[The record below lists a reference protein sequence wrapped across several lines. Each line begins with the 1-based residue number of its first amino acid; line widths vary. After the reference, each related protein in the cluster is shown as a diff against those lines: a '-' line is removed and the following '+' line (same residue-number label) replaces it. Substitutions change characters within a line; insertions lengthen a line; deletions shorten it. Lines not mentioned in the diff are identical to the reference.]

1 MFFLIPIGS
10 EEGVR
15 RLPYLTIG
23 LIVLNSIIW
32 FITSMVL
39 GGQINELEKINEEL
53 FDIESKYMYRI
64 IETDP
69 TLLTKCNIDEIRER
83 FIADEIIPRDSED
96 YEEWMNLYKEF
107 TTKRSNMVF
116 ERWGFTPKKFEFLK
130 IFSSMFIHAN
140 FLHLL
145 FNMLFLWL
153 VGCNIEDD
161 WSWKVFLGLYLI
173 SGVIACLL
181 HTAFFPKSTVP
192 LIGASGAIAGIMGAF
207 MIRHYKTKI
216 RFAYFLWFILIRPYY
231 GTFAIYAGIALP
243 FWFLQQIIFASGG
256 AESGTAHWAHVGGFV
271 FGAVVGISMKIFGIE
286 KKYVA
291 PMVEDSF
298 EKLKMSPKMKEV
310 NKKLDTGDTTGAIP
324 LLLMVINE
332 EPQNFD
338 ALLMLARIYF
348 EKGLRDD
355 AIVMYKKA
363 FDLILRIEDSNLILS
378 TYEEIREK
386 EILNNMPE
394 KNIYNLAS
402 FLEKAAKYEEAAR
415 LFGLYIQLYPG
426 GKVRPKAIYRAH
438 LLFKDKLNNKTMA
451 QHALAFLKKEYP
463 DWLQLQ

>member
-1 MFFLIPIGS
+1 
-10 EEGVR
+10 
-15 RLPYLTIG
+15 
-23 LIVLNSIIW
+23 
-32 FITSMVL
+32 
-39 GGQINELEKINEEL
+39 
-53 FDIESKYMYRI
+53 
-64 IETDP
+64 
-69 TLLTKCNIDEIRER
+69 
-83 FIADEIIPRDSED
+83 
-96 YEEWMNLYKEF
+96 
-107 TTKRSNMVF
+107 
-116 ERWGFTPKKFEFLK
+116 
-130 IFSSMFIHAN
+130 
-140 FLHLL
+140 
-145 FNMLFLWL
+145 
-153 VGCNIEDD
+153 
-161 WSWKVFLGLYLI
+161 
-173 SGVIACLL
+173 
-181 HTAFFPKSTVP
+181 
-192 LIGASGAIAGIMGAF
+192 MGAF

-291 PMVEDSF
+291 PMVENSF
-298 EKLKMSPKMKEV
+298 EKLKMSSKMKEV

-348 EKGLRDD
+348 EKGHRND

-363 FDLILRIEDSNLILS
+363 FDLILRTEDSNLILS

-402 FLEKAAKYEEAAR
+402 FLEKAAKYEEAVR

-426 GKVRPKAIYRAH
+426 GKVRPKAIYRAY
-438 LLFKDKLNNKTMA
+438 LLFKDKLNNETMA

-463 DWLQLQ
+463 EFPIT

>member
-1 MFFLIPIGS
+1 
-10 EEGVR
+10 
-15 RLPYLTIG
+15 
-23 LIVLNSIIW
+23 
-32 FITSMVL
+32 MVL
-39 GGQINELEKINEEL
+39 GGQINELEKINKEL
-53 FDIESKYMYRI
+53 FDIESKYMYMI

-69 TLLTKCNIDEIRER
+69 TLLTKCNIDEIGER

-96 YEEWMNLYKEF
+96 YAEWMNLYKEF

-130 IFSSMFIHAN
+130 IFSSIFIHAN

-192 LIGASGAIAGIMGAF
+192 LIGASGAIAGVMGAF

-271 FGAVVGISMKIFGIE
+271 FGAVVGVSMKLFGIE

-310 NKKLDTGDTTGAIP
+310 NKKLDNGDTAGAMP
-324 LLLMVINE
+324 LLLMVISE

-348 EKGLRDD
+348 EKGHCDD

-363 FDLILRIEDSNLILS
+363 FDIILQTENSNLIFS
-378 TYEEIREK
+378 TYEEIKEK
-386 EILNNMPE
+386 NILRKISE
-394 KNIYNLAS
+394 KNIYNLAT
-402 FLEKAAKYEEAAR
+402 FLEKDEKYEEAVKV
-415 LFGLYIQLYPG
+415 FGLYIEIYPS
-426 GKVRPKAIYRAH
+426 GKVRPKAIYRTF
-438 LLFKDKLNNKTMA
+438 LLFRDKLNNKTMA
-451 QHALAFLKKEYP
+451 QHALAYLKKEHP